1 MSRPGSGLKIW
12 KAKRM
17 WDNMSHILFFSGNH
31 IVDTGLFQKKPGII
45 TGMVCE

>member
-1 MSRPGSGLKIW
+1 MNRSGSGLKSW

-17 WDNMSHILFFSGNH
+17 WDNMSRILFYENH